1 MHQHALSRPRLAII
15 IGSIRP
21 NRFAEHAA
29 RWIEEIA
36 KRHSDFGVTLI
47 DLKDYPM
54 PLIAE
59 ETPPLYA
66 LPRDEVARRWQ
77 QKMAEFDAYICTTT
91 RRSSVHFD
99 RT

>member
-1 MHQHALSRPRLAII
+1 
-15 IGSIRP
+15 
-21 NRFAEHAA
+21 
-29 RWIEEIA
+29 
-36 KRHSDFGVTLI
+36 
-47 DLKDYPM
+47 M
-54 PLIAE
+54 PLFAE

-77 QKMAEFDAYICTTT
+77 QKIAEFDAYICTTT